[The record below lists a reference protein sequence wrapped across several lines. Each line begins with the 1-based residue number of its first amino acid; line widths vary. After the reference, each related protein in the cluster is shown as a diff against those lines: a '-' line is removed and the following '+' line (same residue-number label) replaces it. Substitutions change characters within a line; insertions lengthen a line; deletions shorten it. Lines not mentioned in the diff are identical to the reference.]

1 MREIITSDTAEVTE
15 RTEYAVESP
24 SGVLLSVTG
33 RVPVGLGMTAWTSS
47 MEEARAIRDKA
58 VGIARSAG
66 IVIDTEEFLIVSRK
80 VITIIDEAEPI
91 EHSPTPLMDQ
101 VLNDPILLR

>member
-33 RVPVGLGMTAWTSS
+33 RLTVGLGMTAWTHSL
-47 MEEARAIRDKA
+47 EEARAIRDKA
-58 VGIARSAG
+58 VAIVRSAG
-66 IVIDTEEFLIVSRK
+66 IVIDTEEYLIVSRK
-80 VITIIDEAEPI
+80 VITIIDDAEV
-91 EHSPTPLMDQ
+91 MDPRS
-101 VLNDPILLR
+101 L